1 MQSER
6 GVHVTRVEL
15 SIGSLDLFRFD
26 DYDHAFPRH
35 SHDRFTIGAFGRGN
49 GRIRMSGQNWTAA
62 DGAILAIPPDAAHSA
77 EPLKG
82 RGWTYRSLYPS
93 FEVMDAA
100 LESSSADARFGQPVI
115 ADASLAAAIVSVHV
129 DLERSGSTLKNEERL
144 LSLLRSIVDRHAAR
158 SASARAPASSGPVL
172 SARRYID
179 ENYARA
185 VRLAELSSMCGLS
198 PFHLIRSFSDSV
210 GMTPH
215 SYLMQV
221 RATRARDLLLAG
233 IPISTSAFEC
243 GFSDQSHLTRTFK
256 RIFGVTP
263 GVYVN
268 GASRAD

>member
-35 SHDRFTIGAFGRGN
+35 SHDRFTIGAFGQGN
-49 GRIRMSGQNWTAA
+49 GRIRMCGQNWTAA

-77 EPLKG
+77 EPLKKC
-82 RGWTYRSLYPS
+82 GWTYRSLYPS
-93 FEVMDAA
+93 LEVMDAA
-100 LESSSADARFGQPVI
+100 LESSSVDARFAQPVI
-115 ADASLAAAIVSVHV
+115 ADESLAGAIASIHV
-129 DLERSGSTLKNEERL
+129 DLERSGSTLRNEERL
-144 LSLLRSIVDRHAAR
+144 LSLLRSIVDRHAVR
-158 SASARAPASSGPVL
+158 SPASHPLPSSGPVL

-185 VRLAELSSMCGLS
+185 VKLADLSSVCGLS
-198 PFHLIRSFSDSV
+198 PFHLIRSFSDCI

-215 SYLMQV
+215 SYLIQV

-233 IPISTSAFEC
+233 TPISTSAFTC

-263 GVYVN
+263 GAYVH
-268 GASRAD
+268 AAARAD